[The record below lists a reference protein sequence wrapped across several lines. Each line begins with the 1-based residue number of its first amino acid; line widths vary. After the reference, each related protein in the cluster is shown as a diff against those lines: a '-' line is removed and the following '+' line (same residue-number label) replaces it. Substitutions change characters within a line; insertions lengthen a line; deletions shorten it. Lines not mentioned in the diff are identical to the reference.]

1 MKQNAPQFNYVH
13 ALPPE
18 ILFSV
23 FEQLFLDV
31 TPVFR
36 ESRPD
41 LFARHAAP
49 SLCLPLLA
57 VCRRWRCV
65 AIGHAVLWRRIRIL
79 SPTRLGLVEF
89 ALQHSRGL
97 QLELSINVAD
107 EQAIHSVVS
116 LLLPHIGRIRTLQVF
131 IPARSISNIDILLTT
146 RMLVLERLF
155 IIGGY
160 GLLSTPRASLDVA
173 PGQYPALRSLSA
185 EIVHVP
191 WYAHAFSALERLDLG
206 ECWIESHSSSLSH
219 VLDILAVCTRL
230 VHLTI
235 QGSLPYDR
243 DSAVDRHR
251 VVAMRNLRELHIQD
265 SAHQLLPLLSHLHLP
280 VETDM
285 FVLTTADFA
294 GNPKARANLRDMV
307 PDDPRC
313 MPILGDAVSVHFEK
327 ENEIITIHGS
337 SGGKLVLMLPLDD
350 NFMNTEPE
358 HGFHYEGD
366 FDGRVSRDL
375 WERTFRTFDGIEEVS
390 VFGYGD
396 ARMLEFA
403 LALGGESA
411 GESPGLHAPLLPH
424 LRKVNLHGAN
434 AQEAYDQLDWGFKSG
449 DNDGR
454 KVDIHFSS
462 VAVAPTGGWVGKA
475 SQEELRCFT

>member
-1 MKQNAPQFNYVH
+1 MEQNAPRSNYVH

-18 ILFSV
+18 ILSSV

-31 TPVFR
+31 TPMFR

-41 LFARHAAP
+41 LFARHAAL

-89 ALQHSRGL
+89 ALQYSRGL

-131 IPARSISNIDILLTT
+131 IPARSISNINTILTT
-146 RMLVLERLF
+146 RMPVLERLF
-155 IIGGY
+155 VIGGY
-160 GLLSTPRASLDVA
+160 GLLSAPHASLDVA

-185 EIVHVP
+185 EIVHIP
-191 WYAHAFSALERLDLG
+191 WYAHAFSA
-206 ECWIESHSSSLSH
+206 
-219 VLDILAVCTRL
+219 LDILAVCTRL

-358 HGFHYEGD
+358 HGVPLHLVLDDFVRLFSRSAIVKFHYEGD

-411 GESPGLHAPLLPH
+411 AESPGLHAPLLPH

-454 KVDIHFSS
+454 KVDIHLSS